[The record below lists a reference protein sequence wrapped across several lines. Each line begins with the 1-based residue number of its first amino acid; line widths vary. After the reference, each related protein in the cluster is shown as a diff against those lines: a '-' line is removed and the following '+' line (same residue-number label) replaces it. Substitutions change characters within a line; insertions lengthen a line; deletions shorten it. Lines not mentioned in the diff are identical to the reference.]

1 MAILFD
7 TNIGQEGLPA
17 ILCDGNLPVK
27 LKDLQRVKIFVI
39 EDEAPADPARVRQ
52 MRAAPDD

>member
-17 ILCDGNLPVK
+17 ISWDGNLPLK
-27 LKDLQRVKIFVI
+27 LKDLQRAKIFVV
-39 EDEAPADPARVRQ
+39 EDEAPADPERVRQ
-52 MRAAPDD
+52 MHDMADD